1 MLTAIVALA
10 SIGVAEAVT
19 ETAANKSCAAW
30 VNSGGQ
36 GTPPSFRVEASGGF
50 VTCTC
55 SGAQCSAQTFTDA
68 AGNTKAIGEAVNFLQ
83 QAMGM
88 IQSLLGNKGGSGGSG
103 SGSGGN
109 VPATMNLPS
118 LAPPPA
124 DFMPDYGNTAPKPP
138 ANIET
143 KTNINTAIDAVV
155 KDPAENFLEAV
166 SKGFSNITDRI
177 TEVTVGITQKNPPAP
192 ATSETTKKLGTE
204 RPDIRTTEGG
214 KAIEIGVTEDNTG
227 VAGFYGMNGMQTA
240 GLSLVGRL
248 CVTRPWANSF
258 ISAIIAPRFFDSL
271 CDRGGYQIGPPPASD
286 KPVNGTEIAIKAAA
300 RAMAEK
306 TTTPLQKAKGIS
318 CTPTILRQGASASV
332 EFSCGTGDTLTR
344 AIGFRAGVNDSRV
357 TVRPSK
363 NTTYGIMC
371 SDGFEQSCEIKVVN
385 PRITIWSDPKAVR
398 LGARTT
404 VYWNTADVEKNSC
417 VIKGPSFSE
426 TGSYGGAS
434 TVPISGPSTY
444 TVTCT
449 AIDGEPLTESITVD
463 LAL

>member
-1 MLTAIVALA
+1 MLTAIMALA
-10 SIGVAEAVT
+10 SVGVAEAVT

-30 VNSGGQ
+30 VSSGGQ
-36 GTPPSFRVEASGGF
+36 GTPPSFRVETSGGF

-68 AGNTKAIGEAVNFLQ
+68 AGNTKAIGEALNFLQ

-109 VPATMNLPS
+109 VPAAMNLPS

-124 DFMPDYGNTAPKPP
+124 DFMPDYGSTAPKPP

-214 KAIEIGVTEDNTG
+214 KAIEIGASDDNTG
-227 VAGFYGMNGMQTA
+227 VAGFYGASSAQTD

-258 ISAIIAPRFFDSL
+258 VASIIAPKFFDGL
-271 CDRGGYQIGPPPASD
+271 CDRGGYQVGALAEND
-286 KPVNGTEIAIKAAA
+286 KPVNGTEITIRAAA
-300 RAMAEK
+300 RAAAENTMNPVK
-306 TTTPLQKAKGIS
+306 KAKGIS
-318 CTPTILRQGASASV
+318 CIPAVLRQGAIASL
-332 EFSCGTGDTLTR
+332 EFSCGAGNTLTR
-344 AIGFRAGVNDSRV
+344 TIGFRAGVNDNKV
-357 TVRPSK
+357 AVRPQK
-363 NTTYGIMC
+363 NAAYGITC
-371 SDGFEQSCEIKVVN
+371 SDGFEESCEIQVVN
-385 PRITIWSDPKAVR
+385 PRITLWSDPKTVR
-398 LGARTT
+398 LGTRAT
-404 VYWNTADVEKNSC
+404 VYWNTADVEKDSC
-417 VIKGPSFSE
+417 VVKGPSFSE

-449 AIDGEPLTESITVD
+449 AVDGEPLTESITVD